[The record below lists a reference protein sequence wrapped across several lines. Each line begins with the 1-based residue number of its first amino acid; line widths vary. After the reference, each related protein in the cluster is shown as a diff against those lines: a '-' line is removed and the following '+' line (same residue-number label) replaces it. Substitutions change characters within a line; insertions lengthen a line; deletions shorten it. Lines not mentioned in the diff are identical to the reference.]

1 MRISNF
7 IFSLA
12 SFIAVSVGLANR
24 LGLVSGT
31 FGLNEAFLIS
41 GFSASVIASC
51 ICYKVGYTLAAMD
64 IKGRFSGLALF
75 LWLLLVFDLV
85 FGFNVFFVE
94 YSNNFGSFV
103 TLFLL
108 SPIVILLYKKGRQI
122 VASNET

>member
-1 MRISNF
+1 
-7 IFSLA
+7 
-12 SFIAVSVGLANR
+12 
-24 LGLVSGT
+24 
-31 FGLNEAFLIS
+31 
-41 GFSASVIASC
+41 
-51 ICYKVGYTLAAMD
+51 MD